1 MALVPAAASRPQPW
15 SRTIGLALLAIAPV
29 ALAGFMANLVTLPNI
44 PVWHAGLAKPWFN
57 PPNWLFAPV
66 WTVLYLAM
74 AGAFFRILRLP
85 ASPARTMAI
94 IAFLVQLA
102 LNASWSWAF
111 FGWHSPLAGL
121 CVIVPMLAAIIGA
134 AVLFHRLDR
143 PAGWSFAPYVA
154 WVGFATVLNAAIYA
168 LNG

>member
-1 MALVPAAASRPQPW
+1 MAFVPAAASRRQSWPQ
-15 SRTIGLALLAIAPV
+15 TIALALLAIAPV

-44 PVWHAGLAKPWFN
+44 PVWHAGLVKPWFN

-74 AGAFFRILRLP
+74 AWAFFRILRLP
-85 ASPARTMAI
+85 ASRARSVAI
-94 IAFLVQLA
+94 IAFLAQLA

-111 FGWHSPLAGL
+111 FGWHSTLAGL
-121 CVIVPMLAAIIGA
+121 CVIVPMLAAIIVA
-134 AVLFHRLDR
+134 AVLFHRIDR
-143 PAGWSFAPYVA
+143 PAAWSFAPYIA